1 LLNFTHNSSSHN
13 VLPSHINIHHREFDE
28 LSAKGEK
35 VGEQTREMNQH
46 QAASQNTQDTSC
58 VDEMVNDDGEEEE
71 EEGKVGDINHK
82 GTDEEQ
88 LLKKEKK
95 EVEMKN
101 SKFGDNNDGNDN
113 DQNCV

>member
-1 LLNFTHNSSSHN
+1 
-13 VLPSHINIHHREFDE
+13 
-28 LSAKGEK
+28 
-35 VGEQTREMNQH
+35 MNQH

-58 VDEMVNDDGEEEE
+58 VDEMVNDDGEEED
-71 EEGKVGDINHK
+71 EEGKGELNQQ
-82 GTDEEQ
+82 GSDEEQ

-101 SKFGDNNDGNDN
+101 SKFGDNNGANDN